1 MGEVRTGLEP
11 ADASVPDETHPNQ
24 PLALPLR
31 PQITAR
37 HCQPPKQTD
46 TSGWHLRLSTRECQT
61 AYFWFPSYFYGL
73 TTVEPLIFL
82 LISTALVLWFKKQPP
97 HPEQLLHLMTGHS
110 ELPKPC
116 PNFCMQFKPQLLRA
130 ALSDPAGMGSTTPL
144 IDDSCL

>member
-1 MGEVRTGLEP
+1 M
-11 ADASVPDETHPNQ
+11 
-24 PLALPLR
+24 
-31 PQITAR
+31 
-37 HCQPPKQTD
+37 
-46 TSGWHLRLSTRECQT
+46 RLSTRECQT

-116 PNFCMQFKPQLLRA
+116 PNFCMLEIMYSDVCWRRDVTNEQLTYANGFIKVPDCPGLGLELNEEACLQHPYQAHSIRHYTG
-130 ALSDPAGMGSTTPL
+130 ALTDIRPAENEFYF
-144 IDDSCL
+144 